1 MIIDKKKERLQSL
14 LTIQL
19 KLQNQTM
26 YNENMKFIVN
36 LILTTITGTALFLG
50 SMALMPPPE
59 TGWGMFLYFT
69 VIAYVSS
76 YWLRRE

>member
-1 MIIDKKKERLQSL
+1 MERLQSL

-26 YNENMKFIVN
+26 FNEIMKFIVN
-36 LILTTITGTALFLG
+36 LILTAITGTVLFLG

-59 TGWGMFLYFT
+59 TGLGMFAYFAI
-69 VIAYVSS
+69 IAYISS
-76 YWLRRE
+76 FWLRRQ